1 VYLRWRWEWN
11 SFYVLL
17 YKFQKDCHGLDRMVV
32 GITFPLMLWVWIP
45 SNQCLSPLM
54 LWVWIPSNQCLSPL
68 MLWVWIPFT
77 QCLSPLMLWVWIP
90 SNQCLS
96 PLMLW
101 VWILSNQC
109 LSPLK
114 LWVWIPPVVR
124 CTRLNIMWSSL
135 SVTCRRSVVFL
146 WVLRFP
152 PSIKLTTSIKQKY
165 YWKWH

>member
-1 VYLRWRWEWN
+1 VPDTTN
-11 SFYVLL
+11 
-17 YKFQKDCHGLDRMVV
+17 VV
-32 GITFPLMLWVWIP
+32 SLNPIQSVPVTTNVVSLNPIQSVPVTTNVVSLNPVQSL
-45 SNQCLSPLM
+45 
-54 LWVWIPSNQCLSPL
+54 
-68 MLWVWIPFT
+68 
-77 QCLSPLMLWVWIP
+77 
-90 SNQCLS
+90 
-96 PLMLW
+96 
-101 VWILSNQC
+101 NQC

>member
-1 VYLRWRWEWN
+1 
-11 SFYVLL
+11 
-17 YKFQKDCHGLDRMVV
+17 
-32 GITFPLMLWVWIP
+32 
-45 SNQCLSPLM
+45 
-54 LWVWIPSNQCLSPL
+54 
-68 MLWVWIPFT
+68 
-77 QCLSPLMLWVWIP
+77 MLWVWIP